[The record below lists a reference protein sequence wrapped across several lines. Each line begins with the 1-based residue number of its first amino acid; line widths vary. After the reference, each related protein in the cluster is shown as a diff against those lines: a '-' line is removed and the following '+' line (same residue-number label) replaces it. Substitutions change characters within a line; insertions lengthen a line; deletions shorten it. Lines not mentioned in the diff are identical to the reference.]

1 MVLSPEAFTY
11 PRLSILFKTLGLNWI
26 ISSGCDK
33 NALFDT
39 LGFHCCPQCQ
49 TQANGFQTEHA
60 YLLQFDKLFPKHPA
74 IPPASVYHIC
84 FPLSSPGMLH
94 NAASTI
100 SMCCLAAKD
109 QTNIFLSQCKQKRL
123 CCACMLLPKQ
133 VVPSKQVSRN
143 FINALI

>member
-1 MVLSPEAFTY
+1 MVLSPEAFTS
-11 PRLSILFKTLGLNWI
+11 PRLPILFKTLGLNWI
-26 ISSGCDK
+26 ISSGCDI

-39 LGFHCCPQCQ
+39 LGLHCCPQCQ
-49 TQANGFQTEHA
+49 TQATRF
-60 YLLQFDKLFPKHPA
+60 LLQFDKLFPKHPA
-74 IPPASVYHIC
+74 LPPASVYHIC

-109 QTNIFLSQCKQKRL
+109 QTNIFSSQCKQKRP

-133 VVPSKQVSRN
+133 VVLSKQVSRS
-143 FINALI
+143 FINSLI